1 MESGSLQPCGNVEF
15 DGAQLPVQ
23 AGAELAVA
31 HVPVNWVPRLSC
43 THTDQR
49 DARMSAGSWEISA
62 WMTTGFQKVQNTI
75 VNRKELSDNDAVQHD
90 SDILTKGLDYFI
102 NKYVFFQR
110 HMETV

>member
-1 MESGSLQPCGNVEF
+1 MQPCGNVEF
-15 DGAQLPVQ
+15 DRAQLPVQ

-31 HVPVNWVPRLSC
+31 RLTVHWVPRLRC

-75 VNRKELSDNDAVQHD
+75 VNRKELSDNDAVQHG
-90 SDILTKGLDYFI
+90 SDTLTNFI

-110 HMETV
+110 HMESA